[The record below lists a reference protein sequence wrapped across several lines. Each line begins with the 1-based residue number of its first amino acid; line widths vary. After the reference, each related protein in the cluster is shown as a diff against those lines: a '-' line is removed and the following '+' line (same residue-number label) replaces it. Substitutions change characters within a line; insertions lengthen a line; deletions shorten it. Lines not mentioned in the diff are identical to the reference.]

1 MAEVKTVQ
9 VLKDGEPE
17 LSSTVRVFL
26 RSYKV
31 LVPDSE
37 EEYYA
42 NITYEER
49 NYAALSEDLS
59 GMLFCIDVDL
69 DEVPE
74 EHQEEVMNL
83 IRKSLVL
90 EGISTDELERDPQED

>member
-26 RSYKV
+26 RTYKV

-59 GMLFCIDVDL
+59 GMLFCTDIDL

-74 EHQEEVMNL
+74 EHQHEVENL
-83 IRKSLVL
+83 VRKSLAL
-90 EGISTDELERDPQED
+90 EGISADELVPDPEEV